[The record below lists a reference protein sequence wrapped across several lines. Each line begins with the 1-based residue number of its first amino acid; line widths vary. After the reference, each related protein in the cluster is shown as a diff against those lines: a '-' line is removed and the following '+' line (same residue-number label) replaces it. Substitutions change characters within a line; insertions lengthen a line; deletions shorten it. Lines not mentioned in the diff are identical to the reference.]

1 MKSILLTAILATV
14 GFASKVSVLSINN
27 AATPIDFGLPTDIG
41 TATATYDINF
51 GYGLES
57 TIEQGE
63 SEGIMDAWVQAS
75 LWSGVDLVFS
85 FNILNTQLLDVKF
98 SLTPFKI
105 VPIWASFY
113 YSHPAAV
120 YQGLVDA
127 AAAFDFGY
135 EVSSGE
141 IGVQYYMNSL
151 VPKVSLA
158 DLALG
163 TSTTAFPEALGNTF
177 ASNAAGANGWD
188 WNVEPNGAFV
198 EEPFL
203 KFNLLEWLISEGR
216 VDFVQYA
223 SYLMVPLVGEID
235 AAQ

>member
-27 AATPIDFGLPTDIG
+27 AANPIDFKLPTDFG

-57 TIEQGE
+57 TIEQGD

-75 LWSGVDLVFS
+75 LWSGADLVFN
-85 FNILNTQLLDVKF
+85 FNILNTQLLNVKL
-98 SLTPFKI
+98 SVTPIKI

-120 YQGLVDA
+120 FQGLVDA
-127 AAAFDFGY
+127 AAALDFGY
-135 EVSSGE
+135 DVTTGD
-141 IGVQYYMNSL
+141 IGVSYFMNSL

-163 TSTTAFPEALGNTF
+163 TSTTAIPEALGTTF

-188 WNVEPNGAFV
+188 WNVDNNGAWV

-203 KFNLLEWLISEGR
+203 KFNLLEWLISEGK
-216 VDFVQYA
+216 VDFVPYA
-223 SYLMVPLVGEID
+223 SY
-235 AAQ
+235 